1 MVVVVINIFLCRHK
15 ARMMKPLQ
23 SSLYRSPV
31 GTRLGFSS
39 TVQYSTVQGQEVTA
53 VVLTAEYSKHVE
65 DFYYINLSRLFHTK
79 VAFKLLRT
87 LLKSHKHV
95 YGYNCMR
102 ILSGFGFYLA
112 TSLSLSAS
120 NN

>member
-1 MVVVVINIFLCRHK
+1 MQAQGEDDEAI
-15 ARMMKPLQ
+15 AEQPLQ
-23 SSLYRSPV
+23 VTCGHQVSTGY
-31 GTRLGFSS
+31 S

-102 ILSGFGFYLA
+102 ILSGFGLYLA